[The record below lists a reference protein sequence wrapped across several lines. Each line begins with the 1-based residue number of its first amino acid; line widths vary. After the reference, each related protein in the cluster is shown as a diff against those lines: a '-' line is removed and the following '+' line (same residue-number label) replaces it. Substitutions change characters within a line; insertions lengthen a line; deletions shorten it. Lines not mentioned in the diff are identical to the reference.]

1 MSQSVHLLSN
11 DQLLEVFNLTHT
23 ATAVHVGET
32 AIIQAAN
39 DAMLR
44 IWGKDRSIIGK
55 SLEDALRL
63 RA

>member
-1 MSQSVHLLSN
+1 MSYPNHLLSS

-32 AIIQAAN
+32 AVIQAAN

-55 SLEDALRL
+55 SLEEALRS
-63 RA
+63 